1 MSQKNMGRLAQDM
14 KRELIALIGQQALL
28 VQLRFEGGQGGKVE
42 QGGEAGF
49 ARAAAHLAVV
59 GFIAQKQADGIEG
72 DGFAGSGFAGEHGE
86 AGLEIE
92 VELLDDY
99 KVVQGECQQHG

>member
-1 MSQKNMGRLAQDM
+1 M
-14 KRELIALIGQQALL
+14 
-28 VQLRFEGGQGGKVE
+28 
-42 QGGEAGF
+42 
-49 ARAAAHLAVV
+49 AVV

-99 KVVQGECQQHG
+99 KVVQGERQQHG